1 MLCFLMEEQTFP
13 DYFTFSVLSVS
24 MTENSKKKKKN
35 PAALPKGIK
44 VETTKLATKLSS
56 IVLKTFDLMSNGLK
70 T

>member
-24 MTENSKKKKKN
+24 MSEKSKKKKKN

-44 VETTKLATKLSS
+44 V
-56 IVLKTFDLMSNGLK
+56 
-70 T
+70 